1 MVARAS
7 IEEGPDLKIESAR
20 LTNCRVTADGEIL
33 ELGLVDCS
41 GADVSVR
48 LPFAQAEAVAMTLP
62 QLLGRALIRQ
72 TGSQTARYVFGLGDW
87 LIESARGHNCLIVT
101 LKTTDGFEVSFGI
114 PLAECL
120 ALGWSLKHRAEEAIE
135 AQRLAEGPV
144 SRTEFN

>member
-33 ELGLVDCS
+33 ELGLVDHS
-41 GADVSVR
+41 GAEVSVR
-48 LPFAQAEAVAMTLP
+48 LPFMQAEAVAMTLP
-62 QLLGRALIRQ
+62 QLLGRALIRR

-114 PLAECL
+114 PFAECQ
-120 ALGWSLKHRAEEAIE
+120 AMGWSLKHRAEEAIE
-135 AQRLAEGPV
+135 AEGLAGKPV
-144 SRTEFN
+144 GHAELN